1 MIRQLHDPAERQAV
15 ARAILEALPEWFG
28 IPEAREDYIRR
39 SASQPC
45 FAAYEEGTPVGF
57 LCLEETGCA
66 TVEVYVMGVVKRCH
80 RRGLGTALFEA
91 AKAWA
96 AEQGYAFMQVK
107 TVQEGRYPEYDA
119 TNSFYRR
126 LGFQEFEVFPTL
138 WDEWNPCQVYVL
150 SLR

>member
-1 MIRQLHDPAERQAV
+1 MIRQLHDPAEKQAV
-15 ARAILEALPEWFG
+15 ARTILEALPEWFG

-45 FAAYEEGTPVGF
+45 FVAWEEGTPVGF
-57 LCLEETGCA
+57 LCLEETGSV
-66 TVEVYVMGVVKRCH
+66 TVEMYVMGVVKRCH
-80 RRGLGTALFEA
+80 RRGLGTALFRA
-91 AKAWA
+91 ARAWA

-119 TNSFYRR
+119 TNAFYRH

-138 WDEWNPCQVYVL
+138 WDEWNPCQVYVMAL
-150 SLR
+150 H

>member
-1 MIRQLHDPAERQAV
+1 MIRQLHQPEEKQAV
-15 ARAILEALPEWFG
+15 ARAVLEALPEWFG

-45 FAAYEEGTPVGF
+45 FAAYEGSEPVGF
-57 LCLEETGCA
+57 LCLEETGSA
-66 TVEVYVMGVVKRCH
+66 TVEMYVMGVVKRCH
-80 RRGLGTALFEA
+80 RRGLGTALFRA
-91 AKAWA
+91 ARAWA

-119 TNSFYRR
+119 TNAFYRR

-138 WDEWNPCQVYVL
+138 WDEWNPCQVYVMAI
-150 SLR
+150 R